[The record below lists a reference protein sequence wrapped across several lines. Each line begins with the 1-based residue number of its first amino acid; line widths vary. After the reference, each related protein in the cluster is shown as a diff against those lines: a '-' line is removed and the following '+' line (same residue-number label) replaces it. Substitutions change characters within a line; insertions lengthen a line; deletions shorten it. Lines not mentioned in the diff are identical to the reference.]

1 MCSADAV
8 AADTADSTP
17 ISSLDLI
24 KFSFLRRSAT
34 SQVGLHH
41 YSLLKMLAARTH
53 IYYFSK
59 KGLLQVSQFML
70 VVHFFRL
77 FLHLLIYG
85 ILIVNII
92 IIMDILEWPKH

>member
-1 MCSADAV
+1 MSVCVCVQCVWSGVCVLLMSVCLCPVGVVWCMCSADAV

-24 KFSFLRRSAT
+24 KFSFLRRTAT

-53 IYYFSK
+53 IY
-59 KGLLQVSQFML
+59 
-70 VVHFFRL
+70 
-77 FLHLLIYG
+77 
-85 ILIVNII
+85 
-92 IIMDILEWPKH
+92 